1 MSKIKDFLKSPLG
14 TALCA
19 AAACLLAVVL
29 VWLAAVRPNNDKSL
43 SERISDDYSQYS
55 AELDEANGA
64 AQTFDT
70 DNDLLAM
77 AFVFGTSNG
86 QPTGELHLELADADT
101 GEVLARST
109 GDMANIVAGQYTGMG
124 LDTPVT
130 GSAGRRYRVTL
141 KPEYTGSGRL
151 TVGCSNGAVLWNDT
165 FTVNGEAGDGTLA
178 LLVPGLLEGTTTI
191 GELLTHGDTGIGTG
205 EGLDGELIILDGVA
219 YKVGQSG
226 VAERV
231 PDDFTMPFA
240 NVHHAAFQ
248 YQCERRDIGLEDLN
262 NRIVEANGRANTF
275 FSVIVRGTF
284 SFIKTRA
291 VIKQQAPY
299 PTLVEVADRQAMFL
313 RHDVKG
319 TMLGYFSPEMFH
331 GAAVAGFHEHF
342 LSDDRTFGGHVLDAV
357 LDHGKIYSQVFDT
370 LVQHL
375 PVDDPEYRN
384 HDFRHDPIA
393 EAITAA
399 EGDKAGN

>member
-1 MSKIKDFLKSPLG
+1 MGLWRDEVAVLFVRQVTAQALPYAKPSLKRP
-14 TALCA
+14 
-19 AAACLLAVVL
+19 ACCIIVITVT
-29 VWLAAVRPNNDKSL
+29 KS
-43 SERISDDYSQYS
+43 Q
-55 AELDEANGA
+55 A
-64 AQTFDT
+64 AQIKPITRIT
-70 DNDLLAM
+70 P
-77 AFVFGTSNG
+77 TSCISTARWRCWCPDCSKAPRPSANCS
-86 QPTGELHLELADADT
+86 PTATPASEPAK
-101 GEVLARST
+101 AR
-109 GDMANIVAGQYTGMG
+109 
-124 LDTPVT
+124 
-130 GSAGRRYRVTL
+130 RRAHHPR
-141 KPEYTGSGRL
+141 RRR
-151 TVGCSNGAVLWNDT
+151 
-165 FTVNGEAGDGTLA
+165 
-178 LLVPGLLEGTTTI
+178 
-191 GELLTHGDTGIGTG
+191 
-205 EGLDGELIILDGVA
+205 

>member
-1 MSKIKDFLKSPLG
+1 MGLWRDEVAVLFVRQVTAQALPYAKPALKRP
-14 TALCA
+14 
-19 AAACLLAVVL
+19 ACCIIVITVT
-29 VWLAAVRPNNDKSL
+29 KS
-43 SERISDDYSQYS
+43 Q
-55 AELDEANGA
+55 A
-64 AQTFDT
+64 AQIKPIT
-70 DNDLLAM
+70 
-77 AFVFGTSNG
+77 
-86 QPTGELHLELADADT
+86 EHH
-101 GEVLARST
+101 
-109 GDMANIVAGQYTGMG
+109 ANQLYQH
-124 LDTPVT
+124 
-130 GSAGRRYRVTL
+130 
-141 KPEYTGSGRL
+141 
-151 TVGCSNGAVLWNDT
+151 
-165 FTVNGEAGDGTLA
+165 GTLA

-299 PTLVEVADRQAMFL
+299 PTLVEVADREPP
-313 RHDVKG
+313 
-319 TMLGYFSPEMFH
+319 SPVFTSIFCQTI
-331 GAAVAGFHEHF
+331 ARSAVTC
-342 LSDDRTFGGHVLDAV
+342 STRC
-357 LDHGKIYSQVFDT
+357 S
-370 LVQHL
+370 
-375 PVDDPEYRN
+375 
-384 HDFRHDPIA
+384 
-393 EAITAA
+393 ITARYTVRCSTRWCSICRWMILSIA
-399 EGDKAGN
+399 TTISGMIR

>member
-130 GSAGRRYRVTL
+130 GSADRRYRVTL

-165 FTVNGEAGDGTLA
+165 FTVNGEAVDGTLA
-178 LLVPGLLEGTTTI
+178 LLVTYKQIGGFLTRFFLLVGLLASVVVFLGIYFAMRGRMPLHRLVFVLVLILLYIALRFKNIGGLTGGMMAVLALVNDLMVVFGTFVLLRTALDGNFIAAMLTILGYSINDTVVVYDRIRENRALMGKKGSFEELVNQSVNQSARRTLITTI
-191 GELLTHGDTGIGTG
+191 TTVMALGVMCIVAKLY
-205 EGLDGELIILDGVA
+205 GLDSIFTFAFPLMMGMI
-219 YKVGQSG
+219 SG
-226 VAERV
+226 VYTSLCVSTSAWVLWSERSKKK
-231 PDDFTMPFA
+231 
-240 NVHHAAFQ
+240 N
-248 YQCERRDIGLEDLN
+248 
-262 NRIVEANGRANTF
+262 
-275 FSVIVRGTF
+275 
-284 SFIKTRA
+284 
-291 VIKQQAPY
+291 
-299 PTLVEVADRQAMFL
+299 
-313 RHDVKG
+313 
-319 TMLGYFSPEMFH
+319 
-331 GAAVAGFHEHF
+331 
-342 LSDDRTFGGHVLDAV
+342 
-357 LDHGKIYSQVFDT
+357 
-370 LVQHL
+370 
-375 PVDDPEYRN
+375 
-384 HDFRHDPIA
+384 
-393 EAITAA
+393 
-399 EGDKAGN
+399 

>member
-1 MSKIKDFLKSPLG
+1 MGLWRDEVAVLFVRQVTAQVLPYVKPALKRP
-14 TALCA
+14 
-19 AAACLLAVVL
+19 ACCIIVITVT
-29 VWLAAVRPNNDKSL
+29 KS
-43 SERISDDYSQYS
+43 Q
-55 AELDEANGA
+55 A
-64 AQTFDT
+64 AQIKPIT
-70 DNDLLAM
+70 A
-77 AFVFGTSNG
+77 
-86 QPTGELHLELADADT
+86 HH
-101 GEVLARST
+101 
-109 GDMANIVAGQYTGMG
+109 ANQLYQH
-124 LDTPVT
+124 
-130 GSAGRRYRVTL
+130 
-141 KPEYTGSGRL
+141 
-151 TVGCSNGAVLWNDT
+151 
-165 FTVNGEAGDGTLA
+165 GTLA

-231 PDDFTMPFA
+231 PDDFTMAFA

>member
-1 MSKIKDFLKSPLG
+1 MP
-14 TALCA
+14 
-19 AAACLLAVVL
+19 
-29 VWLAAVRPNNDKSL
+29 
-43 SERISDDYSQYS
+43 DY
-55 AELDEANGA
+55 
-64 AQTFDT
+64 
-70 DNDLLAM
+70 
-77 AFVFGTSNG
+77 
-86 QPTGELHLELADADT
+86 
-101 GEVLARST
+101 
-109 GDMANIVAGQYTGMG
+109 
-124 LDTPVT
+124 
-130 GSAGRRYRVTL
+130 
-141 KPEYTGSGRL
+141 
-151 TVGCSNGAVLWNDT
+151 
-165 FTVNGEAGDGTLA
+165 
-178 LLVPGLLEGTTTI
+178 
-191 GELLTHGDTGIGTG
+191 
-205 EGLDGELIILDGVA
+205 
-219 YKVGQSG
+219 
-226 VAERV
+226 
-231 PDDFTMPFA
+231 FTMPFA

>member
-1 MSKIKDFLKSPLG
+1 MGLWRDEVAVLFVRQVTAQALPYVKPALKRP
-14 TALCA
+14 
-19 AAACLLAVVL
+19 ACCIIVITVT
-29 VWLAAVRPNNDKSL
+29 KS
-43 SERISDDYSQYS
+43 Q
-55 AELDEANGA
+55 A
-64 AQTFDT
+64 AQIKPIT
-70 DNDLLAM
+70 A
-77 AFVFGTSNG
+77 
-86 QPTGELHLELADADT
+86 HH
-101 GEVLARST
+101 
-109 GDMANIVAGQYTGMG
+109 ANQLYQH
-124 LDTPVT
+124 
-130 GSAGRRYRVTL
+130 
-141 KPEYTGSGRL
+141 
-151 TVGCSNGAVLWNDT
+151 
-165 FTVNGEAGDGTLA
+165 GTLA

-299 PTLVEVADRQAMFL
+299 PDSGGGRRPAGDVPAARREGHDAGIFLAGDVSWSRRRRFSRAFSVRRSHVRRSRARRGARSRQDIQSGV
-313 RHDVKG
+313 RHA
-319 TMLGYFSPEMFH
+319 
-331 GAAVAGFHEHF
+331 GAASAG
-342 LSDDRTFGGHVLDAV
+342 G
-357 LDHGKIYSQVFDT
+357 
-370 LVQHL
+370 
-375 PVDDPEYRN
+375 
-384 HDFRHDPIA
+384 
-393 EAITAA
+393 
-399 EGDKAGN
+399 